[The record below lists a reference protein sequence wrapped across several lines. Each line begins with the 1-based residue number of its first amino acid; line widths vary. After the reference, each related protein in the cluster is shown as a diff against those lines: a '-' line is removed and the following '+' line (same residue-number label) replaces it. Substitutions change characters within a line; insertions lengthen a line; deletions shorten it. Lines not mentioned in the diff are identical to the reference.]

1 MADFLR
7 TNSLPTNTLHADSLH
22 GASRPVSRLKPV
34 ARARAGTCIS
44 LCTLLGLM
52 SLAIAPAL
60 THASASTAS
69 ADSAIEITDD
79 AGNHLRLERPAQ
91 RIVSLAPHVTELL
104 FAAGAGAQVVGV
116 VAYSDFP
123 PAATALP
130 QVGGYSKVDLEAV
143 AALRPDLIVAWRSG
157 NRNAHLDRLRALGIP
172 VFLNEPRSLDD
183 VARSLEQFGT
193 LAGTSAPAAAAAARF
208 RARHASLSAR
218 YQERAPVSTFYQIWD
233 RPLMT
238 INDEHLI
245 ADVIRLCGG
254 RNVFGTLGTLS
265 PTIGVEAVLAA
276 NPEAIVASGMGAARP
291 EWLDQWK
298 RWPDLAANAHGNLFF
313 IPPDIVQ
320 RHTPRILDGAS
331 QLCEQLESVRAKRAE
346 LSPAA
351 PAPKN

>member
-7 TNSLPTNTLHADSLH
+7 THSLHADSLH
-22 GASRPVSRLKPV
+22 GASRPVSRLRPV
-34 ARARAGTCIS
+34 ARTRPGPCIT
-44 LCTLLGLM
+44 LCTLLGLA
-52 SLAIAPAL
+52 LAPTL
-60 THASASTAS
+60 THASASNATA
-69 ADSAIEITDD
+69 ATAIEITDD
-79 AGNHLRLERPAQ
+79 AGNHVRLERPAQ

-116 VAYSDFP
+116 VAYSDYP
-123 PAATALP
+123 PEAMALP

-143 AALRPDLIVAWRSG
+143 AALRPDLVVAWSSG
-157 NRNAHLDRLRALGIP
+157 NRNAHLDRLRALGIK

-183 VARSLEQFGT
+183 VARSLEQLGE
-193 LAGTSAPAAAAAARF
+193 LAGTRETAAAAAQRF
-208 RARHASLSAR
+208 RTRHASLSAR
-218 YQERAPVSTFYQIWD
+218 YQDRAPVSTFYQIWD

-254 RNVFGTLGTLS
+254 RNVFGALGTLS

-276 NPEAIVASGMGAARP
+276 NPEAIVASGMGEARP

-298 RWPDLAANAHGNLFF
+298 RWPELAANAHDNLFF
-313 IPPDIVQ
+313 IAPNIMQ

-331 QLCEQLESVRAKRAE
+331 QLCEQLESVRAKRGGQ
-346 LSPAA
+346 SPAA
-351 PAPKN
+351 KDQARRKQHG

>member
-1 MADFLR
+1 MTNFLCTDVLRTDFL
-7 TNSLPTNTLHADSLH
+7 HA
-22 GASRPVSRLKPV
+22 ASPPAPLLKPV
-34 ARARAGTCIS
+34 AATRSRAGIS
-44 LCTLLGLM
+44 VCALLGL
-52 SLAIAPAL
+52 LVAPAL
-60 THASASTAS
+60 GHASTIPVPAAV
-69 ADSAIEITDD
+69 AIELTDD

-91 RIVSLAPHVTELL
+91 RIVSLAPHITELL

-123 PAATALP
+123 PEATALP

-143 AALRPDLIVAWRSG
+143 ASLRPDLVVAWSSG
-157 NRNAHLDRLRALGIP
+157 NRNAHLDRLRALGIA

-183 VARSLEQFGT
+183 VARSLEQFGE
-193 LAGTSAPAAAAAARF
+193 LAGSTEVASAAAQRF
-208 RARHASLSAR
+208 RTRHASLSAR
-218 YQERAPVSTFYQIWD
+218 YRERAPVRTFYQIWD

-276 NPEAIVASGMGAARP
+276 NPEAIVASGMGTARP

-298 RWPDLAANAHGNLFF
+298 RWPDLAANAHDNLFF

-331 QLCEQLESVRAKRAE
+331 QLCEQLESVRVKRAE
-346 LSPAA
+346 RSPAA
-351 PAPKN
+351 PAVKN